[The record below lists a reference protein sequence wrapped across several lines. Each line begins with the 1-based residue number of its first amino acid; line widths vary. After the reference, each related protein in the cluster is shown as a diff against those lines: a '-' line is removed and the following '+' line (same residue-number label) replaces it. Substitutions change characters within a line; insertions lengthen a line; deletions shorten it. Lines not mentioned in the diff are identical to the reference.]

1 MSELVLVDTSAWI
14 EFSRNA
20 PGCSLT
26 GDKVRKLIED
36 DRAVVTE
43 IVYVEVARGSRSD
56 RDLKTWSDV
65 FASLTVARTDAGV
78 WQEAAI
84 NAYSLGRK
92 GVTVPVADTLI
103 STVAMKNGLSLLH
116 RDKHFEDIARILPLK
131 QYSVVDE

>member
-1 MSELVLVDTSAWI
+1 MSESVLVDTSAWI
-14 EFSRNA
+14 EFSRNE
-20 PGCSLT
+20 PGCSKI

-43 IVYVEVARGSRSD
+43 MVFVEVARGSRND
-56 RDLKTWSDV
+56 KDLKTWSGV
-65 FASLTVARTDAGV
+65 FAALTLAMTDAGV
-78 WQEAAI
+78 WREAAI

-92 GVTVPVADTLI
+92 GVNVPVADTLI

-131 QYSVVDE
+131 QYTVVDE